1 MNPREPA
8 SGPRRTGGGKRGTRL
23 DPITTA
29 ENLPPDARAALDR
42 IVQSRGEVTR
52 PFQLLLHAPALA
64 ERVAEL
70 GHLVRFGSSLTDHDR
85 ELVTLATG
93 RALGCAF
100 VWESHLDA
108 AAAAGVPAETI
119 EMLEQGPASLESRER
134 VLVSFVDEL
143 CGTGAVSEGT
153 FGAVRELLEPPEI
166 VELATT
172 VGYYTMLAYVMGA
185 CDAC

>member
-1 MNPREPA
+1 MTRVDLLGDDSDLAPEA
-8 SGPRRTGGGKRGTRL
+8 RTV
-23 DPITTA
+23 A
-29 ENLPPDARAALDR
+29 DR
-42 IVQSRGEVTR
+42 IAESRGEVSR
-52 PFQLLLHAPALA
+52 PFQLLLHSPAMA

-70 GHLVRFGSSLTDHDR
+70 GHLVRFGSSLRDRDR

-108 AAAAGVPAETI
+108 AASAGVPAETI
-119 EMLEQGPASLESRER
+119 ETLERDPSNLGTRER

-143 CGTGAVSEGT
+143 CGSATVSEET
-153 FGAVRELLEPPEI
+153 FDAVRELLEPPEI

-172 VGYYTMLAYVMGA
+172 VGYYTMLVFVIGA